1 VSYYF
6 DPINE
11 PRAMGY
17 NARNDEIRDNVT
29 RMRREWEAQ
38 RGSIVALMALIR
50 TLPIFLTILSIMALC
65 GCTSEEAAGRYLAA
79 SDKYTLY
86 SCAELAREASSIAG
100 REHELEALIRKAEID
115 PGGKFVSGMAYQPE
129 YNLLRGR
136 MYYVRK
142 AVAEKN
148 CNLSEGV
155 TGVSSPP
162 EQPTLE
168 NPWTPPGWLRGM

>member
-1 VSYYF
+1 
-6 DPINE
+6 
-11 PRAMGY
+11 MGY

-65 GCTSEEAAGRYLAA
+65 GCTSEEAAGRYL
-79 SDKYTLY
+79 
-86 SCAELAREASSIAG
+86 IAG